1 MKNLRKFISILLTLV
16 LLMAVPVN
24 AVDADARPVFHTVT
38 FDTDG
43 GSEINAQKVLH
54 GDCVIRPDDP
64 VKEGYMF
71 LGWKEE
77 GEGAED
83 YDFSAPVYSD
93 LTLCAGWEN
102 VYIRLLLDADNS
114 PDNVVSRNVS
124 GCVYSNSPIS
134 SVEYT
139 LTSANKTEAGYPAL
153 GEGNDFSIDLLLE
166 NGKNILKVTA
176 ATPDGSTTSESIEL
190 NYDSGYVFTRD
201 YPADD
206 PRLIRKPVWFSDET
220 SETSEGPDAY
230 LVANVLD
237 LYFSDETSFEDRKD
251 FVEITLGGKMVGYLN
266 SLDMMEVL
274 LPDTLVSDEKVS
286 YAGERSLADIT
297 EEELREYADALVS
310 AYDGLNS
317 VSFEHFY
324 NFDLSQA
331 TSTDG
336 WDGDKSRDWWLD
348 MIEAY
353 DAWDYDDSCGRD
365 FLTDTTIGVVDSGF
379 QDDHPDLTGRISIL
393 SEVDTPRYHGTHV
406 AGIMAATADNGTE
419 GIAGIM
425 HNNASLVGYDV
436 AGEYSDAEY
445 FDGLTKT
452 VEAGAKAIN
461 YSQGCAQQLTGVH
474 MSDASIKYYGE
485 EYSKAIGILLEKG
498 SDFLVIQS
506 AGNGNE
512 FSEGLDYVNNG
523 FFCSITQEN
532 CYKSSKVSQSDI
544 MDRII
549 VVSAVSESGSAD
561 HGSTL
566 CPWSDG
572 GSGDLC
578 EIAAPGADVFSTVC
592 KNTKPAYQDG
602 GYALLS
608 GTSMAAPM
616 VTAVCAL
623 TWSVNPS
630 LTGSEVRQ
638 LVEDNCSDGTA
649 ATNTSTWTD
658 KNNNIRSSHTT
669 GGMHILNAKRAVEAA
684 VMTRPEIYGYIADK
698 KTDAPVPA
706 QIEIHKGTAADGEQV
721 GDLISDTEIYQFV
734 ADASG
739 KVTLPRL
746 PSGKYTLVVSAEG
759 YYNSEKTITVVDG
772 GVLIDAAT
780 VAKDFGKIRLTSAPV
795 VEFETNGGSPV
806 SSQVVDYGY
815 TVAKPADPEK
825 TGYDFGGWYTD
836 KNCTDPFDFSTPIT
850 EDITLYAKW
859 ILKEFTVTWV
869 IDGKEEKETYLYGTT
884 PSHADPEK
892 AADAQYTYTFR
903 EWTPAVETV
912 TGDAAY
918 TAVFDETHN
927 HYTVTWIVDGRTEN
941 ELYAY
946 GETPRHAVPEKP
958 GSGAWIFVF
967 SGWAPSVEPVTGD
980 AVYAATFAAV
990 RNPFFPKPEEP
1001 TGGDPPASVEEP
1013 GAVPSGT
1020 VELPF
1025 TDVTPDSPFFDDIQF
1040 VYGNDLMIGMSDT
1053 EFGENLPLTRGMIVT
1068 VLHRMEGKPD
1078 VAYTGVFTDVPG
1090 SEWFTDGVEWA
1101 ASHGIVLGYGDG
1113 CYGPGDLVTREQLAT
1128 ILHRYA
1134 KYKGCDVSIGEDTNI
1149 LSYYDAFTWS
1159 DWAVSALQWA
1169 CGAGVLE
1176 DVPVGM
1182 LRPTDDATR
1191 GEIAH
1196 AIRIFCEEV
1205 AK

>member
-24 AVDADARPVFHTVT
+24 AVDADAGPVFYTVT
-38 FDTDG
+38 FDSDG
-43 GSEINAQKVLH
+43 GSVIDEQKVLV

-93 LTLCAGWEN
+93 LTLCAGWEK

-114 PDNVVSRNVS
+114 PDNVVSRNVY
-124 GCVYSNSPIS
+124 GYVDSNSPIS

-166 NGKNILKVTA
+166 NGMNILEVTA
-176 ATPDGSTTSESIEL
+176 ATPDGSTASESIEL

-251 FVEITLGGKMVGYLN
+251 FVEITLGGEVAGYLN

-353 DAWDYDDSCGRD
+353 DAWDYDDSCRRD
-365 FLTDTTIGVVDSGF
+365 FLTDTTVGVVDSGF

-461 YSQGCAQQLTGVH
+461 YSQGCASQLTGVH
-474 MSDASIKYYGE
+474 MSDADIKNYGE

-506 AGNGNE
+506 AGNGNK

-523 FFCSITQEN
+523 LFASITQEN

-578 EIAAPGADVFSTVC
+578 EIAAPGDDIFSTVC
-592 KNTKPAYQDG
+592 KN
-602 GYALLS
+602 
-608 GTSMAAPM
+608 
-616 VTAVCAL
+616 V
-623 TWSVNPS
+623 
-630 LTGSEVRQ
+630 
-638 LVEDNCSDGTA
+638 
-649 ATNTSTWTD
+649 
-658 KNNNIRSSHTT
+658 
-669 GGMHILNAKRAVEAA
+669 
-684 VMTRPEIYGYIADK
+684 
-698 KTDAPVPA
+698 
-706 QIEIHKGTAADGEQV
+706 
-721 GDLISDTEIYQFV
+721 
-734 ADASG
+734 
-739 KVTLPRL
+739 
-746 PSGKYTLVVSAEG
+746 
-759 YYNSEKTITVVDG
+759 
-772 GVLIDAAT
+772 
-780 VAKDFGKIRLTSAPV
+780 
-795 VEFETNGGSPV
+795 
-806 SSQVVDYGY
+806 
-815 TVAKPADPEK
+815 
-825 TGYDFGGWYTD
+825 
-836 KNCTDPFDFSTPIT
+836 
-850 EDITLYAKW
+850 
-859 ILKEFTVTWV
+859 
-869 IDGKEEKETYLYGTT
+869 
-884 PSHADPEK
+884 
-892 AADAQYTYTFR
+892 
-903 EWTPAVETV
+903 
-912 TGDAAY
+912 
-918 TAVFDETHN
+918 
-927 HYTVTWIVDGRTEN
+927 
-941 ELYAY
+941 
-946 GETPRHAVPEKP
+946 
-958 GSGAWIFVF
+958 
-967 SGWAPSVEPVTGD
+967 
-980 AVYAATFAAV
+980 
-990 RNPFFPKPEEP
+990 
-1001 TGGDPPASVEEP
+1001 
-1013 GAVPSGT
+1013 
-1020 VELPF
+1020 
-1025 TDVTPDSPFFDDIQF
+1025 
-1040 VYGNDLMIGMSDT
+1040 
-1053 EFGENLPLTRGMIVT
+1053 
-1068 VLHRMEGKPD
+1068 
-1078 VAYTGVFTDVPG
+1078 
-1090 SEWFTDGVEWA
+1090 
-1101 ASHGIVLGYGDG
+1101 
-1113 CYGPGDLVTREQLAT
+1113 
-1128 ILHRYA
+1128 
-1134 KYKGCDVSIGEDTNI
+1134 
-1149 LSYYDAFTWS
+1149 
-1159 DWAVSALQWA
+1159 
-1169 CGAGVLE
+1169 
-1176 DVPVGM
+1176 
-1182 LRPTDDATR
+1182 
-1191 GEIAH
+1191 
-1196 AIRIFCEEV
+1196 
-1205 AK
+1205 